1 MTQKAKSI
9 EVLKSKNMT
18 FDQVKSYLKD
28 NPEFFLKDPGLLTSL
43 KFPAREFNNSEESD
57 SDIVDLQQFV
67 LNKLRLELD
76 SRRRENCDLIDS
88 RRANLRDQSRI
99 NATVLRLLSARS
111 LDHLIELI
119 STDMLCLLDVD
130 SVALC
135 FETGINVPATCSGI
149 RVLPNGMVQDILG
162 GERNVSLLENISGDR
177 SVFGEQSSLICS
189 AAFIR
194 LILQKDGPP
203 ALLALGSRETTRFH
217 SRQGTE
223 LFAFLAHIVEHSISL
238 WLDLPR

>member
-130 SVALC
+130 
-135 FETGINVPATCSGI
+135 
-149 RVLPNGMVQDILG
+149 
-162 GERNVSLLENISGDR
+162 
-177 SVFGEQSSLICS
+177 
-189 AAFIR
+189 
-194 LILQKDGPP
+194 
-203 ALLALGSRETTRFH
+203 
-217 SRQGTE
+217 
-223 LFAFLAHIVEHSISL
+223 
-238 WLDLPR
+238 